1 MKKSFVFMLIMLGLL
16 TLTEHYGSSITTNLS
31 NLKENAKVLA
41 SSSDPYCYSGGRSA
55 SRCSVNAGTEI
66 AGFGVSGGCSV
77 ACREG
82 SYACCTIRCECVLE
96 RKSTNEGPIPV

>member
-41 SSSDPYCYSGGRSA
+41 CKKQ
-55 SRCSVNAGTEI
+55 VFNQQ
-66 AGFGVSGGCSV
+66 F
-77 ACREG
+77 
-82 SYACCTIRCECVLE
+82 
-96 RKSTNEGPIPV
+96 